1 MRSMNRL
8 GAIDLL
14 QLHRTSPEVLGSADV
29 EKAWES
35 ALDAGVGRIGVSAS
49 DPASAAAAL
58 ALGYQVL
65 QMPYN
70 ASREDMGPALR
81 EAASKDVEVLI
92 NRPYQAGAK
101 LYETAEPD
109 KSELFAHVLRVR
121 FRGWVL
127 TGTRSVDHLKENL
140 DAFRAALKM
149 SEES

>member
-1 MRSMNRL
+1 
-8 GAIDLL
+8 
-14 QLHRTSPEVLGSADV
+14 
-29 EKAWES
+29 
-35 ALDAGVGRIGVSAS
+35 
-49 DPASAAAAL
+49 
-58 ALGYQVL
+58 
-65 QMPYN
+65 
-70 ASREDMGPALR
+70 MGPALR
-81 EAASKDVEVLI
+81 EAASKDVELLI

-109 KSELFAHVLRVR
+109 RRELFAHVLRVR